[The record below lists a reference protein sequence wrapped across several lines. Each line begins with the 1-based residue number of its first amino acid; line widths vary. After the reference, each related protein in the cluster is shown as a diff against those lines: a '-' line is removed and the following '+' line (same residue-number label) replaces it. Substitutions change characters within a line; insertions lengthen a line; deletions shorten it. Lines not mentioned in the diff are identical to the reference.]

1 MCVLDD
7 MFLEQDN
14 REHIA
19 TTQNL
24 KKHLHVLHKEI
35 NLRRAI
41 ERKSCRECEK
51 LPLSLDEDIRK
62 GQITG
67 ATIDRIKDHIIVLR
81 EEIKACL

>member
-1 MCVLDD
+1 MLDD
-7 MFLEQDN
+7 MFLEEDCK
-14 REHIA
+14 EHIA
-19 TTQNL
+19 TTQSL

-41 ERKSCRECEK
+41 ETKSCGECEK
-51 LPLSLDEDIRK
+51 LSLSLDEDIQK

-67 ATIDRIKDHIIVLR
+67 ATIDRIKEHIIVLR